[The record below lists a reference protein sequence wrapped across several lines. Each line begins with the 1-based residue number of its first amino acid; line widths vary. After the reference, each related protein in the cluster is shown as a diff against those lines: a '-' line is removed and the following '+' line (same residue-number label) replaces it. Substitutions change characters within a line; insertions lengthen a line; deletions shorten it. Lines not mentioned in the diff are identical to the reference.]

1 MKKIR
6 FGKVSMVDGVV
17 KLEFKEVETDDTLQL
32 CYDEIGNG
40 CECIDIPYV
49 SRVYGEK
56 GISVVL
62 DDNGKL
68 VEEEFQVITGLIVD
82 FADEDEDRPEVID
95 YIVGNYLLMNHN
107 EEGET
112 VSLTDEQVE
121 FIKDSFMVFP
131 TQDGLLSILPF

>member
-6 FGKVSMVDGVV
+6 FGKVSMVDGIV

-32 CYDEIGNG
+32 CYSEIG
-40 CECIDIPYV
+40 CECMDIPYV
-49 SRVYGEK
+49 SRAYGEK

-68 VEEEFQVITGLIVD
+68 VDEEFQVITGLIID
-82 FADEDEDRPEVID
+82 FADEDRPEVID

-121 FIKDSFMVFP
+121 YIKDSFMVFP
-131 TQDGLLSILPF
+131 TQDGLLSIIPV

>member
-6 FGKVSMVDGVV
+6 FGKVSMVDGIV

-32 CYDEIGNG
+32 CYSEIG

-49 SRVYGEK
+49 SRAYDEK

-68 VEEEFQVITGLIVD
+68 VDEEFQVITGLIID
-82 FADEDEDRPEVID
+82 FADEDRPEVID
-95 YIVGNYLLMNHN
+95 YIVGNYLLMSYD

-121 FIKDSFMVFP
+121 FIKDSFMVLP
-131 TQDGLLSILPF
+131 TNNGVLSILPF

>member
-6 FGKVSMVDGVV
+6 FGKVSMVDGIV

-32 CYDEIGNG
+32 CYSEIG

-49 SRVYGEK
+49 SRAYGEK
-56 GISVVL
+56 GISIVL

-68 VEEEFQVITGLIVD
+68 VDEEFQVITGLIVD
-82 FADEDEDRPEVID
+82 FADTDEDRPEVID
-95 YIVGNYLLMNHN
+95 YIVGNYLLMSYD

-121 FIKDSFMVFP
+121 YIKDSFMVFP
-131 TQDGLLSILPF
+131 TQKGLLSILPF

>member
-32 CYDEIGNG
+32 CYSEIG

-49 SRVYGEK
+49 SRAYGEK
-56 GISVVL
+56 GISIVL
-62 DDNGKL
+62 EDNGKL

-82 FADEDEDRPEVID
+82 FADTDDEDRPEVID
-95 YIVGNYLLMNHN
+95 YIVGNYLLMSYD

-121 FIKDSFMVFP
+121 YIKDSFMGFP
-131 TQDGLLSILPF
+131 TQKGLLSILPF

>member
-32 CYDEIGNG
+32 CYSEIG

-49 SRVYGEK
+49 SRAYDEK
-56 GISVVL
+56 GISIVL

-68 VEEEFQVITGLIVD
+68 VDEEFQVITGLIVD
-82 FADEDEDRPEVID
+82 FADTDEDRPEVID

-121 FIKDSFMVFP
+121 FIKDSFMVLP
-131 TQDGLLSILPF
+131 TNNGVLSILPF

>member
-6 FGKVSMVDGVV
+6 FGKVSMVDGIV

-32 CYDEIGNG
+32 CYSEIG

-49 SRVYGEK
+49 SRAYDEK
-56 GISVVL
+56 GISIVL

-68 VEEEFQVITGLIVD
+68 VDEEFQVITGLIID
-82 FADEDEDRPEVID
+82 FADTDEDRPEVID

-121 FIKDSFMVFP
+121 YIKDSFMVLP
-131 TQDGLLSILPF
+131 TQKGLLSILPF

>member
-6 FGKVSMVDGVV
+6 FGKVSMVDGIV

-32 CYDEIGNG
+32 CYSEIG

-49 SRVYGEK
+49 SRAYGEK
-56 GISVVL
+56 GISIVL

-68 VEEEFQVITGLIVD
+68 VDEEFQVITGLIID
-82 FADEDEDRPEVID
+82 FADEDRPEVID
-95 YIVGNYLLMNHN
+95 YIVGNYLLMSYD

-121 FIKDSFMVFP
+121 YIKDSFMVFP
-131 TQDGLLSILPF
+131 TQKGLLSILPF

>member
-6 FGKVSMVDGVV
+6 FGKVSMVNGVV

-32 CYDEIGNG
+32 CYSEIG

-49 SRVYGEK
+49 SRAYDEK

-68 VEEEFQVITGLIVD
+68 VDEEFQVITGLIID
-82 FADEDEDRPEVID
+82 FADEDRPEVID
-95 YIVGNYLLMNHN
+95 YIVGNYLLMSYD

-121 FIKDSFMVFP
+121 YIKDSFMVLP
-131 TQDGLLSILPF
+131 TQDGLLSIIPV

>member
-6 FGKVSMVDGVV
+6 FGKVSMVDGIV

-32 CYDEIGNG
+32 CYSEIG

-49 SRVYGEK
+49 SRAYDEK

-68 VEEEFQVITGLIVD
+68 VDEESQVITGLIID
-82 FADEDEDRPEVID
+82 FADEDRPEVID
-95 YIVGNYLLMNHN
+95 YIVGNYLLISYD

-121 FIKDSFMVFP
+121 NIKDSFMVFP
-131 TQDGLLSILPF
+131 THKGLLSILPF